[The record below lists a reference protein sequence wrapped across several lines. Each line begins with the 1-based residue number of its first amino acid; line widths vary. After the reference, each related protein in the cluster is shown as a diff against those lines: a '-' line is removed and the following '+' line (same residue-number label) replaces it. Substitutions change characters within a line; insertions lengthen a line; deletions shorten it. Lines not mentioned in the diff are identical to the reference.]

1 MAVSEKVVIFSGA
14 GVSAESG
21 LRTFRDM
28 NGYWNEYSIEEVASP
43 QAWKKNPA
51 TVLAFYNERRAA
63 VIKAEPNAAHRAI
76 AKLEEKFD
84 VVVITQ
90 NVDDLHERAGSS
102 RVIHLHGEIMK
113 ARSSIDASLVYSMD
127 KPAIEIGNL
136 CEKGSQLR
144 PHVVWFGEEIRQMEE
159 ASGHFEEASKILAAG
174 TSLTVYPAAGL
185 VKKAKF
191 SAEKYFVA
199 PDMERMP
206 FGYRFLKGHAASVI
220 PRVVECW
227 LEGCGPYQSTM

>member
-1 MAVSEKVVIFSGA
+1 MKEKVVVFSGA

-28 NGYWNEYSIEEVASP
+28 DGYWNEYSIEEVASP
-43 QAWKKNPA
+43 QAWKKDPA

-63 VIKAEPNAAHRAI
+63 VINAQPNAAHIAI
-76 AKLEEKFD
+76 ARLEEKFD

-113 ARSSIDASLVYSMD
+113 ARSPIDASLVYRLD
-127 KPAIEIGNL
+127 RPTIEIGDL

-144 PHVVWFGEEIRQMEE
+144 PHVVWFGEEVRYMDE
-159 ASGHFEEASKILAAG
+159 ASGHFAQAGKILAAG

-185 VKKAKF
+185 VNKAEF

-199 PDMERMP
+199 PEIENAP
-206 FGYRFLKGHAASVI
+206 FGYRFMRGKAASVI
-220 PRVVECW
+220 PYVIECW
-227 LEGCGPYQSTM
+227 LEGSKPS

>member
-1 MAVSEKVVIFSGA
+1 MREKIVVFSGA

-28 NGYWNEYSIEEVASP
+28 NGYWNDFSIEEVASP
-43 QAWKKNPA
+43 QAWKKDPA

-63 VIKAEPNAAHRAI
+63 VIKAEPNAAHIAI
-76 AKLEEKFD
+76 ARLEEKFD

-102 RVIHLHGEIMK
+102 RIIHLHGEIRK

-127 KPAIEIGNL
+127 GPAIELGDL

-144 PHVVWFGEEIRQMEE
+144 PHVVWFGEETQHMEE
-159 ASGHFEEASKILAAG
+159 AASHFEDATRILTVG
-174 TSLTVYPAAGL
+174 TSLTVHPAAGL

-199 PDMERMP
+199 PDMEMPP
-206 FGYRFLKGHAASVI
+206 FGYRFLKGQAASVI
-220 PRVVECW
+220 PHVVECW
-227 LEGCGPYQSTM
+227 LEGCDPYRSTM

>member
-1 MAVSEKVVIFSGA
+1 MAIEEKVVVFSGA

-28 NGYWNEYSIEEVASP
+28 NGYWNEFSIEEVASP
-43 QAWKKNPA
+43 EAWKKDPA

-63 VIKAEPNAAHRAI
+63 VIHAQPNAAHAAV

-102 RVIHLHGEIMK
+102 KVIHLHGEIMK
-113 ARSSIDASLVYSMD
+113 ARSTNDASLVYRLD
-127 KPAIEIGNL
+127 RPTIEIGDL

-144 PHVVWFGEEIRQMEE
+144 PDVVWFGEEVRHMDE
-159 ASGHFEEASKILAAG
+159 ASSHFATAAKILAAG

-185 VKKAKF
+185 VNKAAF
-191 SAEKYFVA
+191 SIEKYFVA
-199 PDMERMP
+199 PDLEKAP
-206 FGYRFLKGHAASVI
+206 FGYGFLRGQAASVI
-220 PRVVECW
+220 PHVVKCW
-227 LEGCGPYQSTM
+227 LEGRKP